1 MSLRFKLLIPLVLA
15 SLMALAYLNLDWSP
29 RALENGKQGYLNEVS
44 HHLDTV
50 IEGLVP
56 LILTQQLDLVHENLD
71 ALGKNNRQ
79 WTFILLTNKDAKQL
93 FPPLIG
99 GLAQPPPTGKTVH
112 VLVKDIRALEKTIG
126 RLTVHVDYGT
136 RLAEIKV
143 QQRQLTL
150 MLGVTI
156 ALLAMTWLGALE
168 IAVVQPLKRLSA
180 AAAALAAQQFDAI
193 LPRQG
198 GDEVGRMVGS
208 FSAMRDDIKES
219 HDELRRYKA
228 IIDSSAD
235 AIIGKSLQG
244 VILNWNHG
252 AEMLFG
258 YSAQQA
264 VGQPM
269 LMLMPPELAN
279 EEAEILAHIAKG
291 EKVEH
296 FETVRRHRDG
306 HLIDI
311 SATVSPILDD
321 KGVPIGAS
329 QIARDITERK
339 HMQDQVRQLAFYDA
353 LTNLPNRRL
362 LSDRIKH
369 DLARSARSG
378 CYGAVMFMDLDNF
391 KALNDS
397 HGHAAGDLLLI
408 EVAQRLKNCVR
419 EMDTVARLGGDEFV
433 VMVSELDTH
442 HAASTQQAQRVAEK
456 IRIALAEP
464 YLMRLHKPDQS
475 DVLIEHHCTASIGV
489 TLFFDHQA
497 SEEDLLKWADNAMY
511 QAKANGRNTVR
522 FFHDASTAH
531 T

>member
-29 RALENGKQGYLNEVS
+29 RALESGKQGYLNEVS

-71 ALGKNNRQ
+71 ALGKNNHQ

-99 GLAQPPPTGKTVH
+99 GVAQPPPTGKTVH
-112 VLVKDIRALEKTIG
+112 VLVKDIRAFEKTIG
-126 RLTVHVDYGT
+126 RLTVHVDFGT

-150 MLGVTI
+150 MLGMTI
-156 ALLAMTWLGALE
+156 ALLAMTWLVALE

-180 AAAALAAQQFDAI
+180 AAAALAGQQFDAI

-244 VILNWNHG
+244 IILNWNHG

-269 LMLMPPELAN
+269 LMLMPPELVN
-279 EEAEILAHIAKG
+279 EEVDILAHIAKG

-311 SATVSPILDD
+311 SATVSPILDE
-321 KGVPIGAS
+321 KGVPVGAS

-339 HMQDQVRQLAFYDA
+339 HMQDQVRQLAFYDV

-408 EVAQRLKNCVR
+408 EVAHRLINCVR

-433 VMVSELDTH
+433 VMVSELDAS

-456 IRIALAEP
+456 IRVALAEP
-464 YLMRLHKPDQS
+464 YLMRLHKPGQA
-475 DVLIEHHCTASIGV
+475 DVMIEHHCTASIGV
-489 TLFFDHQA
+489 TLFLDHEA
-497 SEEDLLKWADNAMY
+497 SEEDLLKWADSAMY

-522 FFHDASTAH
+522 FFHDASPA
-531 T
+531 